1 MDLNLIKQRLESLNK
16 QSNNS
21 GGERK
26 NLFWKPS
33 VGKQVVRVV
42 PNKYNKQIPF
52 TEMLFYY
59 GIGPR
64 VMASPQNWG
73 EKDPIQEFT
82 KQLRQT

>member
-16 QSNNS
+16 QSSNT

-26 NLFWKPS
+26 NIFWKPS

-59 GIGPR
+59 GLYCYDT
-64 VMASPQNWG
+64 SNYKLQH
-73 EKDPIQEFT
+73 
-82 KQLRQT
+82 

>member
-42 PNKYNKQIPF
+42 PNK
-52 TEMLFYY
+52 
-59 GIGPR
+59 
-64 VMASPQNWG
+64 
-73 EKDPIQEFT
+73 
-82 KQLRQT
+82 